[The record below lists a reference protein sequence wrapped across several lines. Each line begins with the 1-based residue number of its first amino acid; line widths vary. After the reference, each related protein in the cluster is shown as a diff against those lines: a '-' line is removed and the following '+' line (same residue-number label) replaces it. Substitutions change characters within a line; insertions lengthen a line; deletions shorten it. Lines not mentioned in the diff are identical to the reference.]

1 MKIKNIVGIVLG
13 IYLGMILML
22 SGSRATDSID
32 NSSSK
37 ISNETTIVTNYEQVE
52 EVPIMEVEE
61 VPIMEVEM
69 EITKMFFEYVET
81 EIETKMETEVVT
93 VIETEVEETTP
104 QSSPSTFIS
113 EENIDRPVIP
123 DCPLSEELQQHI
135 YLTSLS
141 YNVPYTLVMAV
152 IKAESSFKEDA
163 GTYCQGLMQINK
175 NYNQE
180 YNLWDPYVNTQRG
193 IEILSGLLSK
203 YSIEQSLVY
212 YNHGEYS
219 GKNCSNRIFFKSY
232 EVLWRIQ
239 LIMRK

>member
-13 IYLGMILML
+13 IYLGMILIF

-32 NSSSK
+32 NSSSR

-52 EVPIMEVEE
+52 EVSITET
-61 VPIMEVEM
+61 EM
-69 EITKMFFEYVET
+69 EITKMFFENVETET
-81 EIETKMETEVVT
+81 EIETKMETEVVII
-93 VIETEVEETTP
+93 IETEVEETTP

-113 EENIDRPVIP
+113 EENTDRPVIP

-135 YLTSLS
+135 YSTSLS

-219 GKNCSNRIFFKSY
+219 GKIAPTEYSSK
-232 EVLWRIQ
+232 V
-239 LIMRK
+239 MRYYGEYNS

>member
-13 IYLGMILML
+13 IYLGMLLIF

-32 NSSSK
+32 NSNSK

-52 EVPIMEVEE
+52 EVSIMETE
-61 VPIMEVEM
+61 I
-69 EITKMFFEYVET
+69 EITKMFFENVETEAET
-81 EIETKMETEVVT
+81 EIETKMETEVVII
-93 VIETEVEETTP
+93 IETEVEETTP

-113 EENIDRPVIP
+113 EENADRPVIP

-135 YLTSLS
+135 YSTSLS

-219 GKNCSNRIFFKSY
+219 GKTAPTEYSSK
-232 EVLWRIQ
+232 V
-239 LIMRK
+239 MRYYGEYNS

>member
-13 IYLGMILML
+13 IYLGVILIF

-32 NSSSK
+32 NSSK

-52 EVPIMEVEE
+52 EVSITET
-61 VPIMEVEM
+61 EM
-69 EITKMFFEYVET
+69 EITKMFFENVETET
-81 EIETKMETEVVT
+81 EIETKMETEVVI
-93 VIETEVEETTP
+93 IETEVEEIIP

-113 EENIDRPVIP
+113 EESADRPIIP

-135 YLTSLS
+135 YSTSLS

-219 GKNCSNRIFFKSY
+219 GKTAPTEYSSK
-232 EVLWRIQ
+232 V
-239 LIMRK
+239 MRYYGEYNS

>member
-13 IYLGMILML
+13 IYLGMVLIF
-22 SGSRATDSID
+22 SGSRTTDSID

-37 ISNETTIVTNYEQVE
+37 ISNETTIVTNYEQVD
-52 EVPIMEVEE
+52 EVPTMETE
-61 VPIMEVEM
+61 MEM
-69 EITKMFFEYVET
+69 EITKIFFENVETEMET
-81 EIETKMETEVVT
+81 EIETKMETEVAAI
-93 VIETEVEETTP
+93 IETEVEETTP

-180 YNLWDPYVNTQRG
+180 YNLWDPYVNTRRG

-219 GKNCSNRIFFKSY
+219 GKTAPTEYSSK
-232 EVLWRIQ
+232 V
-239 LIMRK
+239 MRYYGEYNS

>member
-13 IYLGMILML
+13 IYLGVILIF

-32 NSSSK
+32 NSSK

-52 EVPIMEVEE
+52 EVSITET
-61 VPIMEVEM
+61 EM
-69 EITKMFFEYVET
+69 EITKMFFENVETET
-81 EIETKMETEVVT
+81 EIETKMETEVVPI
-93 VIETEVEETTP
+93 IEAEAEEIIP

-113 EENIDRPVIP
+113 EENADRPVIP

-135 YLTSLS
+135 YSTSLS

-219 GKNCSNRIFFKSY
+219 GKTAPTEYSSK
-232 EVLWRIQ
+232 V
-239 LIMRK
+239 MRYYGEYNS

>member
-13 IYLGMILML
+13 IYLGMLLIF

-32 NSSSK
+32 NSNSK

-52 EVPIMEVEE
+52 EVSIME
-61 VPIMEVEM
+61 I
-69 EITKMFFEYVET
+69 EITKMFFENIETEAET
-81 EIETKMETEVVT
+81 EIETKMETEVVII
-93 VIETEVEETTP
+93 IETEVEETTP

-113 EENIDRPVIP
+113 EENADRPVIP

-135 YLTSLS
+135 YSTSLS

-219 GKNCSNRIFFKSY
+219 GKTAPTEYSSK
-232 EVLWRIQ
+232 V
-239 LIMRK
+239 MRYYGEYNS

>member
-13 IYLGMILML
+13 IYLGVILIF

-32 NSSSK
+32 NSSK

-52 EVPIMEVEE
+52 EVSITET
-61 VPIMEVEM
+61 EM
-69 EITKMFFEYVET
+69 EITKMFFENVET
-81 EIETKMETEVVT
+81 EIETKMETEVVPI
-93 VIETEVEETTP
+93 IEAEAEEIIP

-113 EENIDRPVIP
+113 EESADRPIIP

-135 YLTSLS
+135 YSTSLS

-219 GKNCSNRIFFKSY
+219 GKTAPTEYSSK
-232 EVLWRIQ
+232 V
-239 LIMRK
+239 MRYYGEYNS

>member
-13 IYLGMILML
+13 IYLGMLLIF

-37 ISNETTIVTNYEQVE
+37 ISNETTIVTNYKQVE
-52 EVPIMEVEE
+52 EVSIME
-61 VPIMEVEM
+61 MEI
-69 EITKMFFEYVET
+69 EITKMFFENVETET
-81 EIETKMETEVVT
+81 EIETKMETEVVII
-93 VIETEVEETTP
+93 IETEVEVTTP

-113 EENIDRPVIP
+113 EESTDRPVIP

-135 YLTSLS
+135 YSTSLS

-175 NYNQE
+175 SYNQE

-219 GKNCSNRIFFKSY
+219 GKTAPTEYSSK
-232 EVLWRIQ
+232 V
-239 LIMRK
+239 MRYYGEYNS

>member
-13 IYLGMILML
+13 IYLGVILIF

-52 EVPIMEVEE
+52 EVSITET
-61 VPIMEVEM
+61 EM
-69 EITKMFFEYVET
+69 EITKMFFENVETET
-81 EIETKMETEVVT
+81 EIETKMETEVVPI
-93 VIETEVEETTP
+93 IEAEAEEIIP

-113 EENIDRPVIP
+113 EESADRPIIP

-135 YLTSLS
+135 YSTSLS

-219 GKNCSNRIFFKSY
+219 GKTAPTEYSSK
-232 EVLWRIQ
+232 V
-239 LIMRK
+239 MRYYGEYNS

>member
-13 IYLGMILML
+13 IYLGVILIF

-32 NSSSK
+32 DSSSK

-52 EVPIMEVEE
+52 EVSIVGME
-61 VPIMEVEM
+61 I
-69 EITKMFFEYVET
+69 EITKMFFENVET
-81 EIETKMETEVVT
+81 EIETKMETE
-93 VIETEVEETTP
+93 IETKMETEVATIIEIEVEETTP
-104 QSSPSTFIS
+104 QPSPSTFIS
-113 EENIDRPVIP
+113 EENADRPIIP

-135 YLTSLS
+135 YSTSLS

-219 GKNCSNRIFFKSY
+219 GKTAPTEYSSK
-232 EVLWRIQ
+232 V
-239 LIMRK
+239 MRYYGEYNS

>member
-13 IYLGMILML
+13 IYLGVILIF

-32 NSSSK
+32 NSSK

-52 EVPIMEVEE
+52 EVSITET
-61 VPIMEVEM
+61 EM
-69 EITKMFFEYVET
+69 EITKMFFENVETET
-81 EIETKMETEVVT
+81 EIETKMETEVVPI
-93 VIETEVEETTP
+93 IEAEAEEIIP

-113 EENIDRPVIP
+113 EESADRPIIP

-135 YLTSLS
+135 YSTSLS

-219 GKNCSNRIFFKSY
+219 GKTAPTEYSSK
-232 EVLWRIQ
+232 V
-239 LIMRK
+239 MRYYGEYNS

>member
-22 SGSRATDSID
+22 SGGRATDSID

-37 ISNETTIVTNYEQVE
+37 ISNETTIVTNETTIVTNYEQVE

-61 VPIMEVEM
+61 VPIM
-69 EITKMFFEYVET
+69 

-219 GKNCSNRIFFKSY
+219 GKTAPTEYSSK
-232 EVLWRIQ
+232 V
-239 LIMRK
+239 MRYYGEYNS

>member
-1 MKIKNIVGIVLG
+1 MKIKNIIGIVLG
-13 IYLGMILML
+13 IYLGMILIFC
-22 SGSRATDSID
+22 GSQATDSID
-32 NSSSK
+32 NSGSSSSK
-37 ISNETTIVTNYEQVE
+37 ISNETTIVTNYDQVE
-52 EVPIMEVEE
+52 EVPIME
-61 VPIMEVEM
+61 MET
-69 EITKMFFEYVET
+69 TKTFFENVET
-81 EIETKMETEVVT
+81 EIETKMETEV
-93 VIETEVEETTP
+93 EETTL

-180 YNLWDPYVNTQRG
+180 YNLWDPYVNTKRG

-219 GKNCSNRIFFKSY
+219 GKIAPTEYSSK
-232 EVLWRIQ
+232 V
-239 LIMRK
+239 MRYYGEYNS